1 MVKLYI
7 YKLFYLLQNPS
18 SNLKKLS
25 SLIMNDNILKEI
37 SLQNKYK
44 NKIRKTFGYNIE
56 NEKYKIEKISID
68 KEKST
73 FRIKISAIHSF
84 NYINSTLKTKSSE
97 RLYFILILKKVNK
110 LWTILDMCNKDVFPS
125 TYDKLSKKT
134 LFYNIKECL
143 DLDYRLKFLENQ
155 LSSLNSFLIDYK
167 RMVRTSN
174 SPLPFRGSN
183 YNSKLASEYAQK
195 YALNYNTK
203 YKSFD
208 NSGGDCTNFVSQCL
222 HAGNIP
228 ITNSWRPYSTSWIR
242 VNELYHYL
250 IKNAIGV
257 NITSKPPYKEGDVI
271 QFYAN
276 SKGYFSHSGVITKS
290 LGYGEYLYCCH
301 SYDKLN
307 FPLSEIFP
315 FMYDKIRVI
324 QPK

>member
-110 LWTILDMCNKDVFPS
+110 LFHYFTSYI
-125 TYDKLSKKT
+125 
-134 LFYNIKECL
+134 
-143 DLDYRLKFLENQ
+143 
-155 LSSLNSFLIDYK
+155 FLI
-167 RMVRTSN
+167 TI
-174 SPLPFRGSN
+174 
-183 YNSKLASEYAQK
+183 
-195 YALNYNTK
+195 
-203 YKSFD
+203 
-208 NSGGDCTNFVSQCL
+208 
-222 HAGNIP
+222 IP
-228 ITNSWRPYSTSWIR
+228 IFSFNNSIKQEKKRNCSTITLSISLIYYS
-242 VNELYHYL
+242 
-250 IKNAIGV
+250 
-257 NITSKPPYKEGDVI
+257 
-271 QFYAN
+271 
-276 SKGYFSHSGVITKS
+276 
-290 LGYGEYLYCCH
+290 
-301 SYDKLN
+301 
-307 FPLSEIFP
+307 IF
-315 FMYDKIRVI
+315 
-324 QPK
+324 

>member
-25 SLIMNDNILKEI
+25 SHIMNDNISKEI

-44 NKIRKTFGYNIE
+44 DKIRKTFGYNIQ
-56 NEKYKIEKISID
+56 NEKYKIENIAIE
-68 KEKST
+68 KEKSI
-73 FRIKISAIHSF
+73 FRVKISTIHSF
-84 NYINSTLKTKSSE
+84 NYINSKVKTKSSE
-97 RLYFILILKKVNK
+97 RLYFILILKKVNR
-110 LWTILDMCNKDVFPS
+110 LWTILDMCNKDMFPS
-125 TYDKLSKKT
+125 TYDKLSKRY
-134 LFYNIKECL
+134 LFHNIKECL
-143 DLDYRLKFLENQ
+143 DLDYRLHFLEKQ

-167 RMVRTSN
+167 RIIMTSN
-174 SPLPFRGSN
+174 APILFRGGI
-183 YNSKLASEYAQK
+183 YNAKLACEYAQK
-195 YALNYNTK
+195 HALNYNTK

-222 HAGNIP
+222 HAGHIP

-242 VNELYHYL
+242 VIELYNYL
-250 IKNAIGV
+250 IKNDIGV
-257 NITSKPPYKEGDVI
+257 DITSKHPYKEGDII

-276 SKGYFSHSGVITKS
+276 NKGYFSHSGVITKA

-315 FMYDKIRVI
+315 FIYDKIRVI

>member
-1 MVKLYI
+1 
-7 YKLFYLLQNPS
+7 
-18 SNLKKLS
+18 
-25 SLIMNDNILKEI
+25 
-37 SLQNKYK
+37 
-44 NKIRKTFGYNIE
+44 
-56 NEKYKIEKISID
+56 
-68 KEKST
+68 
-73 FRIKISAIHSF
+73 
-84 NYINSTLKTKSSE
+84 
-97 RLYFILILKKVNK
+97 
-110 LWTILDMCNKDVFPS
+110 
-125 TYDKLSKKT
+125 
-134 LFYNIKECL
+134 
-143 DLDYRLKFLENQ
+143 
-155 LSSLNSFLIDYK
+155 LIDYK

-174 SPLPFRGSN
+174 SLIPFRGSN

-195 YALNYNTK
+195 HALNYNTK

-208 NSGGDCTNFVSQCL
+208 TSGGDCTNFVSQCL

-242 VNELYHYL
+242 VNELYNYL
-250 IKNAIGV
+250 IKNGIGV
-257 NITSKPPYKEGDVI
+257 DITSKHPYKEGDVI

-276 SKGYFSHSGVITKS
+276 SKGYFSHSGVITKA

>member
-1 MVKLYI
+1 MLLNTRFKSYNYSINYKNLDFNDNSARITVLVDIDYEYENGVKGGLRDIDYEFNLEKRDEGWI
-7 YKLFYLLQNPS
+7 ITNLESNYDEFQDFKNRVDEKKKVMRGETKEIIDSCRDDEIERIKNYKKKPSLKNVFGDKDGCGHIKTDIGVKYACEFALKNKKDRLFY
-18 SNLKKLS
+18 
-25 SLIMNDNILKEI
+25 
-37 SLQNKYK
+37 
-44 NKIRKTFGYNIE
+44 TAG
-56 NEKYKIEKISID
+56 
-68 KEKST
+68 
-73 FRIKISAIHSF
+73 
-84 NYINSTLKTKSSE
+84 NS
-97 RLYFILILKKVNK
+97 
-110 LWTILDMCNKDVFPS
+110 
-125 TYDKLSKKT
+125 
-134 LFYNIKECL
+134 
-143 DLDYRLKFLENQ
+143 
-155 LSSLNSFLIDYK
+155 
-167 RMVRTSN
+167 
-174 SPLPFRGSN
+174 
-183 YNSKLASEYAQK
+183 
-195 YALNYNTK
+195 
-203 YKSFD
+203 
-208 NSGGDCTNFVSQCL
+208 DCTNFVSQCL

-257 NITSKPPYKEGDVI
+257 NITSKHPYKEGDVI